1 MLTLEEFLDSVKP
14 LLRKASEEEEAIE
27 SAIRKIGELART
39 ITEPLSEECL
49 VKLRDFLS
57 YVAIIPSLPKDRQLK
72 RLSHAS
78 GMLNRLKEICLL
90 PSLDLTS
97 CDKSLDASVK
107 FAKGVGE
114 YRAKILK
121 NLGIETIRDLLTYFP
136 RIHEDR
142 RVMRPISSLKEGEKV
157 TVKGRIESVDVRNAS
172 GFNIVTAVVSDG
184 FSHILLK
191 WFNQPYVKDKL
202 VKGATIVASGV
213 VKKGYYGQL
222 EMNSPEFEIAEKGDT
237 EGKIVPIYSL
247 TTGITQKQMRRIL
260 EKNVHLS
267 SCFVEELPDVLLS
280 KRRLL
285 DLPRAIY
292 GMHFPS
298 SFYHLNRSRERLA
311 YEELFYLQLAVL
323 YVRRLR
329 EKERGGIPKQIKGEL
344 AQKFIQMLPF
354 KLTASQIKAHE
365 EIRRDM
371 MSEKP
376 MNRLLQGDVGSGKT
390 VVAELAILDNY
401 EAGFQSAVMAPTSIL
416 AHQHFVR
423 LSRDFLPLG
432 LKVDILTHAT
442 LGKRRERLKLMLE
455 EGELDVVVGT
465 HALIQED
472 IKFANLGLAIVD
484 EQHRFGVRQREA
496 LVSKG
501 HLVDVL
507 VMTATPIPRTLAL
520 TLYGDLDV
528 SVMREMPRGRKQI
541 KTLLVNEQRLHEV
554 FKFVRKEVEAGNR
567 AFIVYPLVEE
577 SEKLELK
584 AAVQMYEAISQKIF
598 PDLRVGLIHGRMS
611 GSEKDEAMEKLASGE
626 YQILVSTT
634 VIEVGID
641 VPDATVMVIEHPER
655 FGLAQLHQ
663 LRGRVGRSNKQ
674 AYCFLIVGSN
684 LSDDVRER
692 LMVFASTNDGF
703 KLAEYDLQMRGPGEF
718 VGVKQ
723 HGFLEFKVANLL
735 ADHELLEKAR
745 EDALELL
752 ESDPDLTRYRSLYE
766 KVVEMYGEKLRFV
779 EVG

>member
-1 MLTLEEFLDSVKP
+1 VLTLEEFLDKIEP
-14 LLRKASEEEEAIE
+14 LLRKALEGQREPAPVVREIDEFSRSISE
-27 SAIRKIGELART
+27 T
-39 ITEPLSEECL
+39 LSEDCAS
-49 VKLRDFLS
+49 KLRDFLK
-57 YVAIIPSLPKDRQLK
+57 YVFAIPTLPRERQHK
-72 RLSHAS
+72 RLSHAL
-78 GMLNRLKEICLL
+78 GMIDRMRELCLL
-90 PSLDLTS
+90 PPVDLSPCNKPLDS
-97 CDKSLDASVK
+97 PVK

-121 NLGIETIRDLLTYFP
+121 NLGIQTIGDLLTYFP
-136 RIHEDR
+136 KLHEDR
-142 RVMRPISSLKEGEKV
+142 RIMKPISSLVEKEKA
-157 TVKGRIESVDVRNAS
+157 TIKGRIENVEAKDIS
-172 GFNIVTAVVSDG
+172 GLHIVTAVVSDG
-184 FSHILLK
+184 FSHMLLK

-202 VKGATIVASGV
+202 IKGATIVASGV
-213 VKKGYYGQL
+213 VKRGYYGQL
-222 EMNSPEFEIAEKGDT
+222 EMNAPEFEIVEKREV
-237 EGKIVPIYSL
+237 EGKIVPIYAL
-247 TTGITQKQMRRIL
+247 TTGITQKQIRRIL
-260 EKNVHLS
+260 EKNIHLAG
-267 SCFVEELPDVLLS
+267 CFTDELPGMLLS

-285 DLPRAIY
+285 DLPRSIL
-292 GMHFPS
+292 GMHFPAS
-298 SFYHLNRSRERLA
+298 LYHLNRSRRRLA

-323 YVRRLR
+323 YVRKMR
-329 EKERGGIPKQIKGEL
+329 EKEKGGIPKKIQGEL
-344 AQKFIQMLPF
+344 AQKFIQTLPF

-390 VVAELAILDNY
+390 VVAELAILDNH

-423 LSRDFLPLG
+423 LSKDFLDLG
-432 LKVDILTHAT
+432 LKVDILTHAI
-442 LGKRRERLKLMLE
+442 LGKRRERLKQMLE

-472 IKFANLGLAIVD
+472 INFANLGLTIID

-507 VMTATPIPRTLAL
+507 VMTATPIPRTLAM

-528 SVMREMPRGRKQI
+528 SVISEMPKGRKQI
-541 KTLLVNEQRLHEV
+541 RTLLVNEERAHEV

-584 AAVQMYEAISQKIF
+584 AAVQMYEEISQKVF

-611 GSEKDEAMEKLASGE
+611 SAEKDDAMEKLANGE
-626 YQILVSTT
+626 YQVLVSTT

-674 AYCFLIVGSN
+674 SYCFLIVGST
-684 LSDDVRER
+684 LSEEIRER

-703 KLAEYDLQMRGPGEF
+703 KLAEYDLQIRGPGEYI
-718 VGVKQ
+718 GVKQ

-735 ADHELLEKAR
+735 SDRELLEKAR

-752 ESDPDLTRYRSLYE
+752 ESDPDLTRYQVLYK
-766 KVVEMYGEKLRFV
+766 KVVEMYGERLKFV

>member
-1 MLTLEEFLDSVKP
+1 VLTLEEFLDKIEP
-14 LLRKASEEEEAIE
+14 LLRKTLEEQKDPAPVVRE
-27 SAIRKIGELART
+27 IGEFSRSISET
-39 ITEPLSEECL
+39 LSEDCAS
-49 VKLRDFLS
+49 KLRDFLK
-57 YVAIIPSLPKDRQLK
+57 YVFAIPTLPQKRQHK
-72 RLSHAS
+72 RLSHAI
-78 GMLNRLKEICLL
+78 GMINRMRELCLL
-90 PSLDLTS
+90 PSVALSSCNKPLDS
-97 CDKSLDASVK
+97 PVK

-121 NLGIETIRDLLTYFP
+121 NLGIQTVEDLLTYFP
-136 RIHEDR
+136 KLHEDR
-142 RVMRPISSLKEGEKV
+142 RIMKPISSLAEGEKA
-157 TVKGRIESVDVRNAS
+157 TIKGRIENIEARDIS
-172 GFNIVTAVVSDG
+172 GFHIVTAVVSDG
-184 FSHILLK
+184 FSHMLLK

-202 VKGATIVASGV
+202 IKGATIVASGV
-213 VKKGYYGQL
+213 VKRGYYGQL
-222 EMNSPEFEIAEKGDT
+222 EMNTPEFEIVEKGDA
-237 EGKIVPIYSL
+237 EGKIVPIYAL
-247 TTGITQKQMRRIL
+247 TTGITQRQMRRIL
-260 EKNVHLS
+260 EKNVHLAG
-267 SCFVEELPDVLLS
+267 CFTDDLPGVLLS
-280 KRRLL
+280 KRHLL
-285 DLPRAIY
+285 DLPRSIL
-292 GMHFPS
+292 GMHFPVS
-298 SFYHLNRSRERLA
+298 LYHLNRSRERLA

-323 YVRRLR
+323 YVRKMR
-329 EKERGGIPKQIKGEL
+329 EKEKGGIPKKIRGEL
-344 AQKFIQMLPF
+344 AQRFIQNLPF
-354 KLTASQIKAHE
+354 KLTVSQIKAHE

-390 VVAELAILDNY
+390 VVAELAILDNH

-416 AHQHFVR
+416 AHQHFIR
-423 LSRDFLPLG
+423 LSKDFLDLG

-442 LGKRRERLKLMLE
+442 LGKRRERLKQMLE

-472 IKFANLGLAIVD
+472 INFANLGLAIID

-507 VMTATPIPRTLAL
+507 VMTATPIPRTLAM

-528 SVMREMPRGRKQI
+528 SVMSEMPKGRKQI
-541 KTLLVNEQRLHEV
+541 RTLLVNEERVHEV

-584 AAVQMYEAISQKIF
+584 AAVQMYEEISQKVF

-611 GSEKDEAMEKLASGE
+611 SAEKDDAMEKLASGE
-626 YQILVSTT
+626 YQVLVSTT

-674 AYCFLIVGSN
+674 SYCFLIVGSA
-684 LSDDVRER
+684 LSEEIRER

-718 VGVKQ
+718 IGVKQ

-735 ADHELLEKAR
+735 SDRELLEKAR

-752 ESDPDLTRYRSLYE
+752 ESDPDLTRYQGLYK
-766 KVVEMYGEKLRFV
+766 KVVEMYGERLKFV